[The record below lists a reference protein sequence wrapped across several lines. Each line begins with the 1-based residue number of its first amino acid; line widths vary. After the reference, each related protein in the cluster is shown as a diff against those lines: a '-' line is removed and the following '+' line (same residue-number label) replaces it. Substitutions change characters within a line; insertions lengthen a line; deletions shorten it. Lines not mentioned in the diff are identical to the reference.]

1 MTLRPLLRPALALA
15 LLAALAGCGT
25 SPRKKADDTAPR
37 GRIIEISDR
46 TLAEGGTDTIR
57 FGRLHSGEIAVMRF
71 HLLNASSRPT
81 AVVAGERSCGCT
93 TLEAEARPIAP
104 GQSRECSLTF
114 DSRGEYGWQLKL
126 IDVTL
131 AGGRKPLR
139 LFIEA
144 DVE

>member
-81 AVVAGERSCGCT
+81 AVVASERSCGCT
-93 TLEAEARPIAP
+93 TLEFDREPVAP
-104 GQSRECSLTF
+104 GAARRLRLRF
-114 DSRGEYGWQLKL
+114 DSRGEHGWQLKTVDL
-126 IDVTL
+126 HL
-131 AGGRKPLR
+131 AGAARPLR
-139 LFIEA
+139 IFVEAEIE
-144 DVE
+144 